1 MAVFE
6 LDKGACLEGLLNAN
20 SGGRKR
26 VRSDKHRW
34 QNVCCFPAAPLC
46 AIKVSEIKPE

>member
-6 LDKGACLEGLLNAN
+6 LDEGACLENLLNAN

-26 VRSDKHRW
+26 VRSDKHHW
-34 QNVCCFPAAPLC
+34 QNMCCSPAAALSGN
-46 AIKVSEIKPE
+46 KVSEIKPE